1 LSEINQVPNLRLVR
15 NVRAAERSTPA
26 TFFDQADGL
35 LAARFVDVGNDYG
48 GALGG
53 PPSGNGTAA
62 A

>member
-1 LSEINQVPNLRLVR
+1 MPNLRLVR
-15 NVRAAERSTPA
+15 NVRAAERSAPA

-35 LAARFVDVGNDYG
+35 LAAGFVDVGNDYG
-48 GALGG
+48 RALGG